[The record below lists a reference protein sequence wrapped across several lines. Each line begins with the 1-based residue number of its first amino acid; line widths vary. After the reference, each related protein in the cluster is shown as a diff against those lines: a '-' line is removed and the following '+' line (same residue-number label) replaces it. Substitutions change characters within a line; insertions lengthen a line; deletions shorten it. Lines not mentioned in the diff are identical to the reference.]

1 MESQP
6 KRIKL
11 VAASQPDPFSAV
23 HSDIHDLVIQH
34 FKGNEIKR
42 LAKVSK
48 GWNRIIG
55 GSSAAM
61 KRLVLKVHDVIVFQ
75 VSRREVTAMLNS
87 NRNYQHMDLCLNY
100 ATNIKRKLMLLS
112 KFSSSLVNLKLGLI
126 VRMEMTFP
134 ATLSLPKLESLCAAP
149 ITCSVAM
156 KILKDADRLQELSMH
171 LQYERYLWFID
182 EIDKIVVID
191 EEFVKMLFKKKML
204 KKLTLRNRSEDI
216 FSFESF
222 QKPEFK
228 LTSFSIGDYKI
239 VIYNRSFGPVHE
251 ISQRNLHAFV
261 LAMADTLTSLDICYF
276 QAVDALL
283 IQKLPALKSL
293 KIGWHQVQRSLASYK
308 PNTSIEVLNFDGI
321 SSTPS
326 AFLKSFKNVRSM
338 RISFISKDDFKKI
351 LECRPGLLKLE
362 VGNGW
367 MNKQDLEDVYKEVR
381 SVEPSSVESLEVKVG
396 NMKPFVLKM

>member
-1 MESQP
+1 MASQP
-6 KRIKL
+6 KKIKL
-11 VAASQPDPFSAV
+11 VAPSQPDPFSVV

-34 FKGNEIKR
+34 FKFKDIKQ
-42 LAKVSK
+42 LTTVSK

-61 KRLVLKVHDVIVFQ
+61 KRIVLKVHV
-75 VSRREVTAMLNS
+75 VSSKKPSRSEVTALLKS
-87 NRNYQHMDLCLNY
+87 DRKYQNMDVHLKF
-100 ATNIKRKLMLLS
+100 ATNLERKLMLLS
-112 KFSSSLVNLKLGLI
+112 KFSSSLVSLQIQGYAFDLETNLL
-126 VRMEMTFP
+126 ENF
-134 ATLSLPKLESLCAAP
+134 PKLESLSAAP
-149 ITCSVAM
+149 ITVTVAM
-156 KILKDADRLQELSMH
+156 KFIKDASKLQSLS
-171 LQYERYLWFID
+171 ID
-182 EIDKIVVID
+182 LIRPHEIN
-191 EEFVKMLFKKKML
+191 EEFIEMLTKKKTL
-204 KKLTLRNRSEDI
+204 KQLALRKIHEDF
-216 FSFESF
+216 FSSASF
-222 QKPEFK
+222 RKPEFK
-228 LTSFSIGDYKI
+228 LTSLTINHRMNYL
-239 VIYNRSFGPVHE
+239 NH
-251 ISQRNLHAFV
+251 ISDIPRHNVNAFV